1 MVERPDRPLDARA
14 LSPSLR
20 AAQGSF
26 SAGALFGKRL
36 RSGPARSFR
45 VSAPFLLLLPAIVVL
60 VATVA
65 APLLF
70 SLYSSF
76 TAYRLTRPESLWLF
90 IGLRNY
96 RNVFSDPV
104 FWVAFGRPVL
114 LLTVALN
121 LEMLLGLGLALMVER
136 ATRGQRL
143 LRTLMMFPMMFSP
156 ILVGFQ
162 FKFLFNDNV
171 GLINNALQSL
181 GVTET
186 AIPWLI
192 NGDLAFFSI
201 VVAEVWSS
209 TPVFAILILAGLLA
223 MPREPI
229 EAAKVDGCTPWQS
242 FRYVTWPFIMPFA
255 YIAMTIR
262 SLDVG
267 RAYDI
272 VKIMTDGGP
281 ARRTELLWT
290 LIARTGYS
298 DARMGAAN
306 AMAYASIALSVLFTV
321 YFFRKLAAARAQI
334 AAEW

>member
-1 MVERPDRPLDARA
+1 MATKRERR
-14 LSPSLR
+14 
-20 AAQGSF
+20 
-26 SAGALFGKRL
+26 FGPMK
-36 RSGPARSFR
+36 SFR
-45 VSAPFLLLLPAIVVL
+45 LSTPFLLLLPAIIVL
-60 VATVA
+60 GATIA
-65 APLLF
+65 LPLLF

-76 TAYRLTRPESLWLF
+76 TPYRLTRPESLFVL
-90 IGLRNY
+90 IGFRNY
-96 RNVFSDPV
+96 INAFSDPV
-104 FWVAFGRPVL
+104 FWVAFGRTVL
-114 LLTVALN
+114 LLTIALN
-121 LEMLLGLGLALMVER
+121 LEMLFGLGIALLVEK
-136 ATRGQRL
+136 ATRGQRI

-171 GLINNALQSL
+171 GLVNNALQSL
-181 GVTET
+181 GITET

-192 NGDLAFFSI
+192 NGSLAFFSI
-201 VVAEVWSS
+201 LVAEVWSS

-242 FRYVTWPFIMPFA
+242 FRYVTWPFVTPFA

-298 DARMGAAN
+298 DARMGSAN
-306 AMAYASIALSVLFTV
+306 AMAYASILLSILFTV
-321 YFFRKLAAARAQI
+321 YFFRKLAAARQQL

>member
-1 MVERPDRPLDARA
+1 M
-14 LSPSLR
+14 
-20 AAQGSF
+20 
-26 SAGALFGKRL
+26 
-36 RSGPARSFR
+36 RSIR
-45 VSAPFLLLLPAIVVL
+45 VSTPLLLLLPAIVVL
-60 VATVA
+60 FATIA
-65 APLLF
+65 APLAVSF
-70 SLYSSF
+70 YSSF
-76 TAYRLTRPESLWLF
+76 TAFRLTRPDSLWVL
-90 IGLRNY
+90 IGTRNY
-96 RNVFSDPV
+96 VNAFTDPV
-104 FWVAFGRPVL
+104 FLWAFGRTVL

-121 LEMLLGLGLALMVER
+121 FEMLFGLGLALMVER
-136 ATRGQRL
+136 ATRGQRI
-143 LRTLMMFPMMFSP
+143 LRTLMMLPMMFSP

-171 GLINNALQSL
+171 GLVNNALQSVR
-181 GVTET
+181 VTET

-192 NGDLAFFSI
+192 DGRLAFFAI

-242 FRYVTWPFIMPFA
+242 FRFVTWPFIMPFA

-281 ARRTELLWT
+281 ARRTELIWT
-290 LIARTGYS
+290 LVARTAYS

-306 AMAYASIALSVLFTV
+306 AMAYASIALSILFTV

>member
-1 MVERPDRPLDARA
+1 M
-14 LSPSLR
+14 
-20 AAQGSF
+20 
-26 SAGALFGKRL
+26 K
-36 RSGPARSFR
+36 SFR
-45 VSAPFLLLLPAIVVL
+45 VSAPLLLLTPAIVVL
-60 VATVA
+60 TAMVAL
-65 APLLF
+65 PLIF

-76 TAYRLTRPESLWLF
+76 TAFRLTRPESLWLV

-96 RNVFSDPV
+96 QNALTDPV
-104 FWVAFGRPVL
+104 FLTAFLRTVI
-114 LLTVALN
+114 LLTIALN
-121 LEMLLGLGLALMVER
+121 LEMLLGLGLAMLVEK
-136 ATRGQRL
+136 AIRGQRI

-171 GLINNALQSL
+171 GLVNNALQSL
-181 GVTET
+181 GLSDS

-192 NGDLAFFSI
+192 DGNLAFFSI
-201 VVAEVWSS
+201 LVAEVWSS

-223 MPREPI
+223 MPKEPL
-229 EAAKVDGCTPWQS
+229 EAAKVDGCTPWQC
-242 FRYVTWPFIMPFA
+242 FRFVTWPFIMPFA

-262 SLDVG
+262 SLDVA

-290 LIARTGYS
+290 LVARTAYG

-306 AMAYASIALSVLFTV
+306 AMAYASIFLSIAFTV
-321 YFFRKLAAARAQI
+321 YFYRKLAAARALV

>member
-1 MVERPDRPLDARA
+1 MK
-14 LSPSLR
+14 SLR
-20 AAQGSF
+20 LGT
-26 SAGALFGKRL
+26 
-36 RSGPARSFR
+36 
-45 VSAPFLLLLPAIVVL
+45 PFLLLLPAIVVL

-65 APLLF
+65 LPLALSF
-70 SLYSSF
+70 WSSMTPF
-76 TAYRLTRPESLWLF
+76 KLTRPETLWVF
-90 IGLRNY
+90 IGARNY
-96 RNVFSDPV
+96 VNAFSDPV
-104 FWVAFGRPVL
+104 FWAAFGRTVL

-121 LEMLLGLGLALMVER
+121 LEMLLGLGLALLIER

-162 FKFLFNDNV
+162 FKFMFNDNV

-181 GVTET
+181 GITET

-192 NGDLAFFSI
+192 NGTLAFFAI
-201 VVAEVWSS
+201 VTAEVWSS

-223 MPREPI
+223 MPREPL

-281 ARRTELLWT
+281 ARRTELIWT
-290 LIARTGYS
+290 LVARTAYS

-306 AMAYASIALSVLFTV
+306 AMAYASIALSIVFTV
-321 YFFRKLAAARAQI
+321 YFFRKLAGARAQI